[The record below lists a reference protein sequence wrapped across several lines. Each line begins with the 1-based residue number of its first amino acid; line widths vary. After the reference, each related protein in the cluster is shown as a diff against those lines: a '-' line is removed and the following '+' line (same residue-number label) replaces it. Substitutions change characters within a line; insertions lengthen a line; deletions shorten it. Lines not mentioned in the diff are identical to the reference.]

1 MQEARA
7 MTLIEHLTL
16 VEETRSE
23 INRKHNLVD
32 VMFLVIS
39 AIMSGAEGWND
50 IETYGDSKIDWL
62 RQHRPFANGIPRRH
76 TVARILRCIVIDTLL
91 EALLC
96 WVNEQRTHQGKPII
110 AFDGKVLRGSFRG
123 NAKDALQLVTAYDTE
138 NGLVLS
144 QKATPNKKGEIETVK
159 DMLDILELKGAV
171 VTLDALHCQRETL
184 EKISEK
190 KAHVVVQCILAVQ
203 LIIID

>member
-1 MQEARA
+1 

-62 RQHRPFANGIPRRH
+62 RQHRPLPTASRGV
-76 TVARILRCIVIDTLL
+76 TVARILRCVSSIPCLKRCCAGSMNS
-91 EALLC
+91 ALI
-96 WVNEQRTHQGKPII
+96 RAKPITPLM
-110 AFDGKVLRGSFRG
+110 ARCYAAPFGEMPGCASVGHGLRYRKWAGVKPESNLTRRKSKPSKICWTF
-123 NAKDALQLVTAYDTE
+123 
-138 NGLVLS
+138 LS
-144 QKATPNKKGEIETVK
+144 
-159 DMLDILELKGAV
+159 
-171 VTLDALHCQRETL
+171 
-184 EKISEK
+184 
-190 KAHVVVQCILAVQ
+190 
-203 LIIID
+203 

>member
-1 MQEARA
+1 

-16 VEETRSE
+16 VEETRTD
-23 INRKHNLVD
+23 INRKHDLVD

-39 AIMSGAEGWND
+39 AIMSGAEGWRD
-50 IETYGDSKIDWL
+50 IETYGNSKADWL
-62 RQHRPFANGIPRRH
+62 RQYRPFANGIPRRH
-76 TVARILRCIVIDTLL
+76 TIARILRCIVIDSML

-96 WVNEQRTHQGKPII
+96 WVNDQRTHQGKLII
-110 AFDGKVLRGSFRG
+110 AFDGKVLRGSFRR

-159 DMLDILELKGAV
+159 EMLDIPELKGAV

-184 EKISEK
+184 EKIS
-190 KAHVVVQCILAVQ
+190 
-203 LIIID
+203 

>member
-1 MQEARA
+1 

-32 VMFLVIS
+32 VMLLVIS

-62 RQHRPFANGIPRRH
+62 RQHRPFANGIPQRH

-110 AFDGKVLRGSFRG
+110 AF
-123 NAKDALQLVTAYDTE
+123 
-138 NGLVLS
+138 
-144 QKATPNKKGEIETVK
+144 
-159 DMLDILELKGAV
+159 
-171 VTLDALHCQRETL
+171 
-184 EKISEK
+184 
-190 KAHVVVQCILAVQ
+190 
-203 LIIID
+203 

>member
-1 MQEARA
+1 

-96 WVNEQRTHQGKPII
+96 WVNEQR
-110 AFDGKVLRGSFRG
+110 
-123 NAKDALQLVTAYDTE
+123 
-138 NGLVLS
+138 
-144 QKATPNKKGEIETVK
+144 
-159 DMLDILELKGAV
+159 
-171 VTLDALHCQRETL
+171 
-184 EKISEK
+184 
-190 KAHVVVQCILAVQ
+190 
-203 LIIID
+203 

>member
-1 MQEARA
+1 MQEVRA

-62 RQHRPFANGIPRRH
+62 RQHRPLP
-76 TVARILRCIVIDTLL
+76 
-91 EALLC
+91 
-96 WVNEQRTHQGKPII
+96 
-110 AFDGKVLRGSFRG
+110 
-123 NAKDALQLVTAYDTE
+123 TASAASH
-138 NGLVLS
+138 GCPHS
-144 QKATPNKKGEIETVK
+144 
-159 DMLDILELKGAV
+159 
-171 VTLDALHCQRETL
+171 ALHCHRY
-184 EKISEK
+184 
-190 KAHVVVQCILAVQ
+190 LARSVAVLGQ
-203 LIIID
+203 

>member
-1 MQEARA
+1 

-110 AFDGKVLRGSFRG
+110 AFDGKVLRGSFCVFR
-123 NAKDALQLVTAYDTE
+123 
-138 NGLVLS
+138 
-144 QKATPNKKGEIETVK
+144 
-159 DMLDILELKGAV
+159 
-171 VTLDALHCQRETL
+171 
-184 EKISEK
+184 
-190 KAHVVVQCILAVQ
+190 
-203 LIIID
+203 

>member
-1 MQEARA
+1 

-62 RQHRPFANGIPRRH
+62 RQHRPLPTVSRGVTRLPAFCAALSSIPCLKRCCAGSMNSALIRANPSLPLM
-76 TVARILRCIVIDTLL
+76 ARCYRFL
-91 EALLC
+91 
-96 WVNEQRTHQGKPII
+96 
-110 AFDGKVLRGSFRG
+110 SG
-123 NAKDALQLVTAYDTE
+123 NAKDALPVGH
-138 NGLVLS
+138 GLRYR
-144 QKATPNKKGEIETVK
+144 KWAGVK
-159 DMLDILELKGAV
+159 PE
-171 VTLDALHCQRETL
+171 
-184 EKISEK
+184 SN
-190 KAHVVVQCILAVQ
+190 
-203 LIIID
+203 